1 LQPLD
6 VGVFG
11 PLSTAYSN
19 ELNKLLYDSLGLV
32 SMTKRLFYPLFKAAY
47 EASFTQKNIEH
58 AFEKAGIWPVN
69 SEKVISKLQTKVKTT
84 QAETEPTTPRTPLTS
99 RSVRNIQKLYKAS
112 RRESILDLI
121 LRANKQLAAQV
132 EINEHV
138 MRGLR
143 RAIKIEQKRRKQG
156 KRLNLLGEEDNGPQ
170 FFSPSRVQAALEYQA
185 EKEALEHAERLRIA
199 DKKAQQAANKV
210 RKEAEKAER
219 AIQRA
224 LRRQHAQE
232 ERAQKEAEKKARQ
245 ATRQALQA
253 AKQAEIQAKKA
264 AKLAEKP
271 APKLKIS
278 APPKKKHVVVS
289 TKGGITRGVKVASP
303 RATRTQAVF
312 LPQRYQ

>member
-1 LQPLD
+1 MPPHSTHRLQPLD

-11 PLSTAYSN
+11 LLSTAYSN
-19 ELNKLLYDSLGLV
+19 ELNKLLYNSLGLV

-47 EASFTQKNIEH
+47 KASFTQKNIEH
-58 AFEKAGIWPVN
+58 AFKKAGIWPVN

-210 RKEAEKAER
+210 RKEAEKAEQ

-224 LRRQHAQE
+224 LR
-232 ERAQKEAEKKARQ
+232 
-245 ATRQALQA
+245 
-253 AKQAEIQAKKA
+253 
-264 AKLAEKP
+264 
-271 APKLKIS
+271 
-278 APPKKKHVVVS
+278 
-289 TKGGITRGVKVASP
+289 
-303 RATRTQAVF
+303 
-312 LPQRYQ
+312 